1 MQTGKIEEIMLLQ
14 CPEDLEKF
22 RKMYGITGEIEKEY
36 GCMNQKQRGWKL
48 CWKRRSQNKITT
60 ETNQKSPE
68 HEASDVQCSGLF
80 LSENA

>member
-1 MQTGKIEEIMLLQ
+1 
-14 CPEDLEKF
+14 
-22 RKMYGITGEIEKEY
+22 
-36 GCMNQKQRGWKL
+36 MNQKQRGWKL

-68 HEASDVQCSGLF
+68 HEALDVQCSGRF

>member
-1 MQTGKIEEIMLLQ
+1 
-14 CPEDLEKF
+14 
-22 RKMYGITGEIEKEY
+22 
-36 GCMNQKQRGWKL
+36 MNQKQRVWKL